1 MNQAL
6 NQSLKQGSKMFK
18 KSVTTGALLTSLLM
32 ACMGALEVS
41 ASESAGNPG
50 MCKDDFAFNTL
61 TPVRVTPALLEELR
75 VMSGAALV
83 RHEQPGDIHTQEHRD
98 DRLRVFSDE
107 NERFSHFKCG

>member
-1 MNQAL
+1 
-6 NQSLKQGSKMFK
+6 
-18 KSVTTGALLTSLLM
+18 
-32 ACMGALEVS
+32 
-41 ASESAGNPG
+41 
-50 MCKDDFAFNTL
+50 
-61 TPVRVTPALLEELR
+61 LLEELR